1 MGGLNPLFTHIRNYI
16 IVHLQRERRYGE
28 NTVRSY
34 RKALELLI
42 DYVKD
47 ARGVPLAD
55 VSFEMIDRDTLSAF
69 LDHLE
74 RERGCSVSTRNHRLR
89 CIHSFYA
96 YVAREDVAAVC
107 HYEEVRKVRPA
118 KAEDR
123 LVGHMS
129 EAAVQSVLD
138 QPDTR
143 TRIGRRDA
151 MLMLFLYNKTGARV
165 QELVDVRLKDV
176 KMGKT
181 PSVVLHGKGGKVR
194 TVPLLDDVAE
204 NLDAYIERFH
214 EGEEPRSEAHLF
226 YTVRGGEKRR
236 MTEQNVRTLTAK
248 YGAMARKVNPEVPD
262 RVHPHLFRHSWAM
275 ALVRAGM
282 DLTLVQQW
290 LGHAQLETTLIYAR
304 ADTEMERREL
314 AKAIPDDSPLRP
326 FLNSDRYKVGDEE
339 MLKRLV
345 GLR

>member
-129 EAAVQSVLD
+129 EAAVQS
-138 QPDTR
+138 
-143 TRIGRRDA
+143 
-151 MLMLFLYNKTGARV
+151 
-165 QELVDVRLKDV
+165 E
-176 KMGKT
+176 
-181 PSVVLHGKGGKVR
+181 
-194 TVPLLDDVAE
+194 
-204 NLDAYIERFH
+204 
-214 EGEEPRSEAHLF
+214 
-226 YTVRGGEKRR
+226 
-236 MTEQNVRTLTAK
+236 
-248 YGAMARKVNPEVPD
+248 
-262 RVHPHLFRHSWAM
+262 
-275 ALVRAGM
+275 
-282 DLTLVQQW
+282 
-290 LGHAQLETTLIYAR
+290 
-304 ADTEMERREL
+304 
-314 AKAIPDDSPLRP
+314 
-326 FLNSDRYKVGDEE
+326 
-339 MLKRLV
+339 
-345 GLR
+345 

>member
-151 MLMLFLYNKTGARV
+151 MLMLFLYKTGARV

-314 AKAIPDDSPLRP
+314 AKAISDDSPLRP